1 MLRLY
6 TFNISHFSEK
16 VRWAL
21 DFEGIP
27 YEERVLIPGP
37 HQFTVRRLAKRSH
50 VPLLV
55 HDGEVVQESSEILDY
70 IAARLGGTKL
80 APKEQSDAEA
90 RALERE
96 LDLAFGL
103 GAQRVL
109 YGALVGNRKLLTELW
124 STGGP
129 AWARTFYALAYPAIT
144 AVVKRM
150 YKTEDP
156 ERVAESKD
164 RFRRSFDKLDGLLE
178 RQPYL
183 GGSAPNRVDVTAA
196 ALLAPVCRPT
206 QHRVAWPDEPKV
218 LSGFIA
224 ELRDRPTWKHVLH
237 MYKEHRAAQV
247 ATD

>member
-6 TFNISHFSEK
+6 TFHISHFSEK

-37 HQFTVRRLAKRSH
+37 HQLTVRRLAKRSN

-55 HDGEVVQESSEILDY
+55 HDGKAVQESSDILDY
-70 IAARLGGTKL
+70 IATHLGGTKL
-80 APKEQSDAEA
+80 APHAQGEA

-109 YGALVGNRKLLTELW
+109 YGALVGDRKLLTELW
-124 STGGP
+124 SAGGP
-129 AWARTFYALAYPAIT
+129 PWARAFYALAYPAIT

-150 YKTEDP
+150 YKTDDP
-156 ERVAESKD
+156 GRVAESKE
-164 RFRRSFDKLDGLLE
+164 RFRRSFDNLDALLE

-183 GGSAPNRVDVTAA
+183 GGSAPNRVDITAA

-206 QHRVAWPDEPKV
+206 QHHVAWPDEPKV
-218 LSGFIA
+218 LSAFID
-224 ELRDRPTWKHVLH
+224 ELRGRPTWQHVLH
-237 MYKEHRAAQV
+237 MYKEHRAAPV
-247 ATD
+247 VTD